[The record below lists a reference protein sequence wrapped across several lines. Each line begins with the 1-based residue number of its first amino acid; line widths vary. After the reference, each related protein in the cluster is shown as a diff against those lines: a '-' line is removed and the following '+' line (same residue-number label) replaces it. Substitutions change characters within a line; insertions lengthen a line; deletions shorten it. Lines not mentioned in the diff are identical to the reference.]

1 MAQRALIFDLDG
13 TLWRGHEW
21 YSSVLSEVTVLD
33 KTVAMQGLA
42 TGKNVFQLARNA
54 GLSKEGFIRA
64 CHAHFNRLTL
74 YDGVLS
80 SLQQLA
86 DSGCELGIVT
96 SLSERLARP
105 ALERCGLEPF
115 FRAKEFAA
123 RKPSPR
129 ALIAAIATLGQQA
142 GPRHYYIGDTAQD
155 ASCARRGRVSFAWA
169 RYGYGNLTPDEYD
182 LVLEKFTDVIKL
194 LE

>member
-1 MAQRALIFDLDG
+1 MAQRTLIFDLDG

-21 YSSVLSEVTVLD
+21 YASVLAEVAFLD
-33 KTVAMQGLA
+33 KAVAMEGLA
-42 TGKNVFQLARNA
+42 TGKNVFQLAKDA
-54 GLSKEGFIRA
+54 GLSKERLIRA
-64 CHAHFNRLTL
+64 CHARFNRLTL
-74 YDGVLS
+74 YDGVLA

-86 DSGCELGIVT
+86 DNGCELGIVT
-96 SLSERLARP
+96 SLSARLARP

-129 ALIAAIATLGQQA
+129 ALIDALATLGQQA
-142 GPRHYYIGDTAQD
+142 CPRHYYVGDTTQD
-155 ASCARRGRVSFAWA
+155 ASCARRAGVSFAWA
-169 RYGYGNLTPDEYD
+169 RYGYGNLAPDEYD
-182 LVLEKFTDVIKL
+182 QVLGKFTDVTKL

>member
-21 YSSVLSEVTVLD
+21 YASVLAEVTFLD
-33 KTVAMQGLA
+33 KAVAMEGLA
-42 TGKNVFQLARNA
+42 TGKNVFQLAKNA
-54 GLSKEGFIRA
+54 GLSKERFIRA

-74 YDGVLS
+74 YDGVLA
-80 SLQQLA
+80 SLRQLA
-86 DSGCELGIVT
+86 DYGCELGIVT

-105 ALERCGLEPF
+105 ALERSGLEPF
-115 FRAKEFAA
+115 FRAKKFAA

-129 ALIAAIATLGQQA
+129 ALIAALATLGQQA
-142 GPRHYYIGDTAQD
+142 DPRHYYIGDTAQD
-155 ASCARRGRVSFAWA
+155 ASCACRARVSFAWA
-169 RYGYGNLTPDEYD
+169 RYGYGNLAPDEYD
-182 LVLEKFTDVIKL
+182 QVLGKFTDVTKL